1 MRPRPR
7 EIHVYAAGSRRVTTG
22 DIMKAYLIDLGRM
35 NYPCA
40 HQFQVECV
48 EWRLADR
55 GRPDIFLVVEHPPV
69 FTLGS
74 RGGRESFTVGED
86 FVRNRGVDIVQT
98 ERGGDITYHGP
109 GQLVVYPIVHLRES
123 RLTVRSFV
131 DKLEE
136 VMIACSGDFG
146 VKAGRDDRNRGIWV
160 GNNKI
165 GSIGIRVRRGV
176 TFHGLALNVSL
187 DFEHF
192 GWIQPCGLSG
202 VGVTS
207 LTRESENPVDFA
219 TAKKQIIL
227 RLGDVFGRDFIS
239 ATPTLI
245 KGKAA

>member
-1 MRPRPR
+1 MRPRQQ
-7 EIHVYAAGSRRVTTG
+7 EIHVCAAGSRRVTAG
-22 DIMKAYLIDLGRM
+22 DQMKAYLIDLGRM
-35 NYPCA
+35 DYSNA

-48 EWRLADR
+48 QWRLADR

-74 RGGRESFTVGED
+74 RGGRESLTVGED

-123 RLTVRSFV
+123 RLTVKSFI

-136 VMIACSGDFG
+136 VMITCSGEFG
-146 VKAGRDDRNRGIWV
+146 VMAGRDDRNRGIWV

-165 GSIGIRVRRGV
+165 GSIGIRVRHGV

-207 LTRESENPVDFA
+207 LTRESENPVDFEM
-219 TAKKQIIL
+219 AKKQIIR
-227 RLGDVFGRDFIS
+227 RLSDEFGRDF
-239 ATPTLI
+239 TPAAPALI
-245 KGKAA
+245 TGNAA

>member
-1 MRPRPR
+1 M
-7 EIHVYAAGSRRVTTG
+7 
-22 DIMKAYLIDLGRM
+22 MAYLIDLGRM
-35 NYPCA
+35 NYTHA

-48 EWRLADR
+48 QWRLAER

-74 RGGRESFTVGED
+74 RGGRESLTVSED
-86 FVRNRGVDIVQT
+86 FIRNRGVDIVQT

-123 RLTVRSFV
+123 KLTVRSFV

-146 VKAGRDDRNRGIWV
+146 VEAGRDDRNRGIWV

-165 GSIGIRVRRGV
+165 GSIGIRVRHGV
-176 TFHGLALNVSL
+176 TFHGLALNVDL

-207 LTRESENPVDFA
+207 LTRESEKPVDFEI
-219 TAKKQIIL
+219 AKKQIIH
-227 RLGDVFGRDFIS
+227 RLGTLFARDFIS
-239 ATPTLI
+239 AVPKLI
-245 KGKAA
+245 TGYAA